1 MKMRSL
7 ELFAGLGGM
16 AKGLELGGFEAEH
29 LVELNH
35 QACNSLRANFNPDL
49 VFEGDVRAFD
59 ATPFAGIDLLAGG
72 PPCQPFSLGGLSKA
86 HHDERDMFPN
96 TARILAQCC
105 PKAFIFENVKGL
117 VRKSFQEYFEYIL
130 LTLTY
135 PLEQRSDGE
144 PWQTHKARLEK
155 IDLNNYGSVSYTVSH
170 KLLNAADYGVPQ
182 RRERVFIV
190 GVRNDLKVKW
200 DFPQPTHAKNASNSL
215 FVQPSD
221 KLMPWV
227 TLGEALKGI
236 PEPDQD
242 GTFKEDHILRSG
254 ARIYEGHT
262 GSPLNEPAKT
272 IKAGAHGVPGGE
284 NMIRFD
290 DGSVRYMST
299 YEAKLVQTFPSDY
312 VVTGGAS
319 AALRQIGNAV
329 PVKLAYI
336 LGKQLNQ
343 MLQEASEE
351 TA

>member
-16 AKGLELGGFEAEH
+16 AKGFDMAGFEAVH

-49 VFEGDVRAFD
+49 VFEGDVRDFD

-72 PPCQPFSLGGLSKA
+72 PPCQPFSLGGLAKA
-86 HHDERDMFPN
+86 HQDERDMFPQ

-117 VRKSFQEYFEYIL
+117 ARKSFQEYFEYIL

-135 PLEQRSDGE
+135 PLERRSDDE
-144 PWQTHKARLEK
+144 PWQKHKARLDK
-155 IDLNNYGSVSYTVSH
+155 IDLANYNSVSYTVSY

-190 GVRNDLKVKW
+190 GLRSDLKLKW
-200 DFPQPTHAKNASNSL
+200 DFPKPTHTKNSCNGL
-215 FVQPSD
+215 FAQLSD
-221 KLMPWV
+221 NLMPWV

-236 PEPDQD
+236 PEPDEI

-254 ARIYEGHT
+254 ARIYDGHT

-299 YEAKLVQTFPSDY
+299 YEAKLVQTFPRDY

-336 LGKQLNQ
+336 LGKQLSQ
-343 MLQEASEE
+343 MLQETSKE